1 MTAEIQ
7 IGKTHYNIA
16 CEEKEKEKITDLA
29 NRLNERIHDLTKTLR
44 IADEKTLLVMAALTL
59 EEELKSANE
68 DKFTAQ
74 EMFDSISENIEN
86 ITSYIEKLT
95 KKIQKL

>member
-1 MTAEIQ
+1 MTVEIQ

-16 CEEKEKEKITDLA
+16 CEEEEKDKILELA
-29 NRLNERIHDLTKTLR
+29 ERLNQRIKGLTKTLK
-44 IADEKTLLVMAALTL
+44 IADEKTLLVMAALNL
-59 EEELKSANE
+59 EEELKESEE
-68 DKFTAQ
+68 DKFTS
-74 EMFDSISENIEN
+74 EEVFESISDNIEN